1 MTGMDCLDQI
11 NECSRMKVRGREIC
25 EHGFKCVNVPLGE
38 SGGDSGKIYKGDLE
52 TGYNCVGMVGV
63 AGFVTQEEMARCVKL
78 GASVGKSDCHI
89 RASGVS
95 LKAGSPLMCFNVK
108 PPDNRESDCLLSF

>member
-25 EHGFKCVNVPLGE
+25 EHGFECVNVPLGE